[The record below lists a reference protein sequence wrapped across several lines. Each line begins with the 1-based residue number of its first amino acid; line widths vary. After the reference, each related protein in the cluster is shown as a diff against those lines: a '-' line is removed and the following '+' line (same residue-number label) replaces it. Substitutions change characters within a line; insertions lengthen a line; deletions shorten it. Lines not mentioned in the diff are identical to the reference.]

1 PVEKPHI
8 KLGTV
13 GGWRKAS
20 QGLAIFDAARKRG
33 LDVTADAYPYNA
45 WSSTITVLIPSKR
58 YDDPVD
64 VARGPAAAGG
74 AENVPTPRP
83 AAHPDYEYKTLA
95 AVAASQGIT
104 PVELFSRIVKDGG

>member
-1 PVEKPHI
+1 MREVVTIGEEAKIAVQNTHI

-13 GGWRKAS
+13 GVWHRAAEALKV
-20 QGLAIFDAARKRG
+20 FDAARTKG

-64 VARGPAAAGG
+64 VARGLRTWAARR
-74 AENVPTPRP
+74 TC
-83 AAHPDYEYKTLA
+83 
-95 AVAASQGIT
+95 
-104 PVELFSRIVKDGG
+104 